1 MALHGP
7 YAVQAGATLIDGI
20 QSLGINTGTELIRGG
35 GDGQV
40 THQMLTIGNQR
51 PGMTF
56 STVKLA
62 VALAAIGIDGFK
74 IAAGSVFT
82 AWLQAYAEGG
92 KRTAGA
98 THEKFI
104 VNEGIIVPRTL
115 TASHNGAGSIDYE
128 LIATYDGANEPI
140 LPTSNQALA
149 GTPANDALHGAGPV
163 KINGTLIPNIQ
174 EITID
179 FGIELIVGGG
189 DSGVWPTFVAIDGQ
203 VPVITIRTTDVTQLQ
218 KLGLTGAAQGVTDSV
233 VFLRKFA
240 ADGARVPDVTAEH
253 ISFTI
258 DQGIIHVSDMSA
270 SHEGGSGAE
279 ATIVIAPS
287 DDGISSIIAINTAV
301 AIT

>member
-1 MALHGP
+1 MTLHGP
-7 YAVQAGATLIDGI
+7 YAVQANATLIDGI
-20 QSLGINTGTELIRGG
+20 QSLGINTGTEMIRGG
-35 GDGQV
+35 GDGEV
-40 THQMLTIGNQR
+40 THRTIAIGNQR

-62 VALAAIGIDGFK
+62 AALAAIGLDGYK
-74 IAAGSVFT
+74 IAAASLFT
-82 AWLQAYAEGG
+82 AWLQAYDEGA
-92 KRTAGA
+92 KRKAGS

-104 VNEGIIVPRTL
+104 VTEGIIVPRTL

-128 LIATYDGANEPI
+128 VVATYDGTNEPI
-140 LPTSNQALA
+140 LPTSNQALT

-189 DSGVWPTFVAIDGQ
+189 DSGVWPTFVAIERQ
-203 VPVITIRTTDVTQLQ
+203 VPIITVRTTDVTQLQ
-218 KLGLTGAAQGVTDSV
+218 KLGLDGTAQGATDSV

-240 ADGARVPDVTAEH
+240 ADGTRVADITAEH
-253 ISFTI
+253 IAFTI
-258 DQGIIHVSDMSA
+258 DQGIIYVSDMSA

-287 DDGISSIIAINTAV
+287 DDGTNAIIAIDTAI
-301 AIT
+301 AIS